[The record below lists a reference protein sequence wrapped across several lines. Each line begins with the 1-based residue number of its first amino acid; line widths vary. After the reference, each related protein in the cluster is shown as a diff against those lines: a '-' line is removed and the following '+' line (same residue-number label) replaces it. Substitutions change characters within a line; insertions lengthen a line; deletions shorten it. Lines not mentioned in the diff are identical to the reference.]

1 MLGKTNQMTVKEM
14 FILMLMTIR
23 GVSLEKAVVIQNR
36 FPTPKSLLEYYHTEH
51 ATTDTNIK
59 RDLMMNEFKD
69 QIGNKKLVKLY
80 WKRFIMFGE
89 TLKNRKL
96 VARIIW

>member
-23 GVSLEKAVVIQNR
+23 GVSLEGSGNTKSIPN
-36 FPTPKSLLEYYHTEH
+36 TKSLLEYYHTEH

-69 QIGNKKLVKLY
+69 QIGNKN
-80 WKRFIMFGE
+80 W
-89 TLKNRKL
+89 
-96 VARIIW
+96 

>member
-1 MLGKTNQMTVKEM
+1 MCSIVFAFSRYVGQNKPDDCKGNVY
-14 FILMLMTIR
+14 IDVDDNS

-59 RDLMMNEFKD
+59 
-69 QIGNKKLVKLY
+69 
-80 WKRFIMFGE
+80 KRLDDE
-89 TLKNRKL
+89 
-96 VARIIW
+96 